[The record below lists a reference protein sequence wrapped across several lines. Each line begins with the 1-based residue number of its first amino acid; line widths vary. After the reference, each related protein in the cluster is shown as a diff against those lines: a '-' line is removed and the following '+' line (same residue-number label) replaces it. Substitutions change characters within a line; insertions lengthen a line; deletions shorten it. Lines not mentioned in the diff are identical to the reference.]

1 MRLFTTLNRTAV
13 RAHLSCS
20 TVRKLTSNVEPNKI
34 EYVHPLSQLVLE
46 HLQKERSDWVET
58 NGLHRGLKV
67 HKDGTFQIKF
77 PSYDT
82 DMSSIWTSYDEK
94 EKKHWLTVHRGNLVG
109 RFMLQDNLKA
119 AWNDN
124 KSTPEK
130 IAAAV
135 DSMITKIDEAEKA
148 KIDTERN

>member
-1 MRLFTTLNRTAV
+1 MRR
-13 RAHLSCS
+13 R
-20 TVRKLTSNVEPNKI
+20 
-34 EYVHPLSQLVLE
+34 
-46 HLQKERSDWVET
+46 
-58 NGLHRGLKV
+58 
-67 HKDGTFQIKF
+67 
-77 PSYDT
+77 
-82 DMSSIWTSYDEK
+82 TSYDEK

-148 KIDTERN
+148 KINTERN